1 MTNCMW
7 KSILPRQ
14 KLPVLIICRD
24 LVTDLKLLINWFE
37 KTGHENIILLDN
49 NSSYPP
55 LLEYLSASPHEVVK
69 LNSNLGHK
77 SPWISKFVERFDKS
91 TPFVVTDPDLL
102 PDPEAP
108 EDSFEYFQELL
119 LRYKK
124 FDKAG
129 FGLHIDDI
137 PVINPYRDQIIQWEE
152 PFWNKELESLVYAA
166 HLDTTLA
173 LHRPQTPYKVTE
185 AIRTGRPYMAKHL
198 PWYRDPHNPNEE
210 TAYYLM
216 NRDNQVGY
224 WNRQSL
230 HPEVAKHF
238 TDFDITNNKKLS

>member
-1 MTNCMW
+1 MNNSRW

-14 KLPVLIICRD
+14 KLPILIICRD
-24 LVTDLKLLINWFE
+24 LLSDLKLLVSWFE

-49 NSSYPP
+49 NSSYSP
-55 LLEYLSASPHEVVK
+55 LQDYLSASPHEVIRLK
-69 LNSNLGHK
+69 SNLGHR
-77 SPWISKFVERFDKS
+77 SPWLSQIVKKFDDS

-119 LRYKK
+119 LRYKN

-137 PVINPYRDQIIQWEE
+137 PEINPYREQIIQWEK
-152 PFWNKELESLVYAA
+152 PFWTKELEPLLFAA

-185 AIRTGRPYMAKHL
+185 SIRTGRPYMARHL
-198 PWYRDPHNPNEE
+198 PWYRNPFITNEE
-210 TAYYLM
+210 TAYYLK
-216 NRDNQVGY
+216 NRDNEVGY
-224 WNRQSL
+224 WNRQTP
-230 HPEVAKHF
+230 HPEVSKRYPKNDF
-238 TDFDITNNKKLS
+238 T